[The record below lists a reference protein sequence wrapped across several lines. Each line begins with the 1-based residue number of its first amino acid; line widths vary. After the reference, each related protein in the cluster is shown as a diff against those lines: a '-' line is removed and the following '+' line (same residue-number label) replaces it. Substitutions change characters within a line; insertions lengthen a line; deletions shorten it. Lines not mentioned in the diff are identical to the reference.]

1 MKGIDVDIFRYPMAS
16 PDDVSGMAELLDSGK
31 LKAEELKAIIAQ
43 TEGDVYARG
52 FATVSYEELLS
63 KHLGISKEEVFQR
76 IPMLMI
82 GLTAGLMSP
91 HSVAFAT
98 REAEIDS
105 PGEKRLAVG
114 VVSTRDLLPEEY
126 GTETQVDLV
135 AEAVK
140 QAMDEALIDD
150 VSDVHC
156 VSVKLPAMTGA
167 RVADAKKRGKS
178 LYTENP
184 GNASTRAKGAS
195 ALGVAVALGEVD
207 RKKITNEGINSDFS
221 LYSSVAT
228 TSAGNEQTACR
239 VVLMGNSSKS
249 RSKHVIASGV
259 MKDTLDLPAA
269 KETIKKAGLAIE
281 DQLSESEQDKLSAVF
296 INAGA
301 NALPH
306 CRGRRHT
313 MFSDF
318 LSGYAGII
326 AKAVINSV
334 VGSLVGDSMVL
345 ASAGWEHQG
354 PRGSNLI
361 AVIAEA

>member
-16 PDDVSGMAELLDSGK
+16 PDDVSGMAGLLDSGK
-31 LKAEELKAIIAQ
+31 LKPGELKAIIAQ

-140 QAMDEALIDD
+140 QAMDEA
-150 VSDVHC
+150 
-156 VSVKLPAMTGA
+156 
-167 RVADAKKRGKS
+167 
-178 LYTENP
+178 
-184 GNASTRAKGAS
+184 
-195 ALGVAVALGEVD
+195 
-207 RKKITNEGINSDFS
+207 
-221 LYSSVAT
+221 
-228 TSAGNEQTACR
+228 
-239 VVLMGNSSKS
+239 
-249 RSKHVIASGV
+249 
-259 MKDTLDLPAA
+259 
-269 KETIKKAGLAIE
+269 
-281 DQLSESEQDKLSAVF
+281 
-296 INAGA
+296 
-301 NALPH
+301 
-306 CRGRRHT
+306 
-313 MFSDF
+313 
-318 LSGYAGII
+318 
-326 AKAVINSV
+326 
-334 VGSLVGDSMVL
+334 
-345 ASAGWEHQG
+345 
-354 PRGSNLI
+354 
-361 AVIAEA
+361 